1 MGSTVEDFKTYLS
14 TNPLQVVYP
23 LATPQT
29 YQLTPQQIQ
38 TLVGTNNVWSED
50 GAIEDEYI
58 ANLKDY
64 IDKKINA

>member
-1 MGSTVEDFKTYLS
+1 MPSYLAEH
-14 TNPLQVVYP
+14 PLELCYE

-38 TLVGTNNVWSED
+38 TLIGTNNVWSED
-50 GAIEDEYI
+50 GAIEVEYI